1 MDRSQ
6 SQAPCASL
14 PTVHPPWAV
23 VHPYYLPLC
32 LHPLNLLYLKVRF
45 VGHNVVD
52 AIIHVDAIFN
62 SDKLELLRLLVLEDN
77 GECHFARNV

>member
-1 MDRSQ
+1 MGVFCKRCCDS
-6 SQAPCASL
+6 S
-14 PTVHPPWAV
+14 PTVPSPGAAV
-23 VHPYYLPLC
+23 HLYYLPLC
-32 LHPLNLLYLKVRF
+32 SHPLNLLYLKVRF

-52 AIIHVDAIFN
+52 AIIHVDAIFH